1 MIGPYGDFQFTS
13 WSRDRVSTL
22 ARTWENPGKK
32 EAQQDLPAHP
42 PVPAWLSH
50 SLTYSSSQE
59 KVKVTQLC
67 PTLHDPM
74 DLATRLFCPRNS
86 PGQNT
91 GVDSR
96 FLLQGIFLT
105 KGSNPS
111 LLHCRWILYHL
122 SHQESPRIP
131 EWVAYPFSSGSSQP
145 QNRTGVSCIAVDSSP
160 AQLPEKPII
169 LSTAQQNTPMHFL
182 ISTASQ
188 VMDTQTWTGQNLDSQ
203 FARSRGD
210 CPFSKSQWVL
220 LTSYSYSWSSFQ
232 AQNLSYWFQQHLNIL
247 MADEEKKSYHFKSI
261 KGTEG
266 YGFNANRPCP
276 TWKEEF
282 QSTPKWGWWHSEK
295 SVTHS
300 RKRQSHNQS
309 IHDWAE
315 PKTETVSEATETA
328 RGLPRWSS
336 A

>member
-122 SHQESPRIP
+122 SHQESPDK
-131 EWVAYPFSSGSSQP
+131 
-145 QNRTGVSCIAVDSSP
+145 QNRGIFAHGV
-160 AQLPEKPII
+160 LPLNISISENI
-169 LSTAQQNTPMHFL
+169 LSTLPNWYL
-182 ISTASQ
+182 K
-188 VMDTQTWTGQNLDSQ
+188 
-203 FARSRGD
+203 
-210 CPFSKSQWVL
+210 FSMNSIL
-220 LTSYSYSWSSFQ
+220 ALGLNHWSCLHS
-232 AQNLSYWFQQHLNIL
+232 
-247 MADEEKKSYHFKSI
+247 
-261 KGTEG
+261 
-266 YGFNANRPCP
+266 
-276 TWKEEF
+276 
-282 QSTPKWGWWHSEK
+282 WGW
-295 SVTHS
+295 
-300 RKRQSHNQS
+300 
-309 IHDWAE
+309 D
-315 PKTETVSEATETA
+315 
-328 RGLPRWSS
+328 PRS
-336 A
+336 